1 MQNDP
6 AMFKLYGPQ
15 CVVKTHPDVT
25 PFGLNKPRK
34 VFVNTIL
41 PADLRSRQGS
51 ELWTSRDHGEGNEV
65 KGRRGSR
72 EWRKGGGREGERE
85 EEGREDAVSA
95 LQVGMR
101 RAGWRDTA
109 THQTCEKCL
118 IMQNQGTGRWKRQ
131 EI

>member
-1 MQNDP
+1 M
-6 AMFKLYGPQ
+6 
-15 CVVKTHPDVT
+15 
-25 PFGLNKPRK
+25 
-34 VFVNTIL
+34 
-41 PADLRSRQGS
+41 RSRQGS

-65 KGRRGSR
+65 KARRGSR

-109 THQTCEKCL
+109 TQPNLREMSHHAKKKKVR
-118 IMQNQGTGRWKRQ
+118 GGRNVRKDN
-131 EI
+131 